1 MKEAA
6 MNVTYLL
13 RTSFLCC
20 SLSAFAQ
27 QQPAPATSQLRP
39 RSASSQPADR
49 RLVLDVVVTDKSGK
63 TVKGLEQKDFTVLD
77 NGHPQTV
84 LSFQASGSGSGA
96 AATAQHETPVQ
107 IILLVD
113 EVNTNFGRV
122 A

>member
-27 QQPAPATSQLRP
+27 QQPAPATSQLQT

-77 NGHPQTV
+77 NGNPQTV
-84 LSFQASGSGSGA
+84 LSFRSSGDDEQ
-96 AATAQHETPVQ
+96 ATATVQPETPIQ
-107 IILLVD
+107 IML
-113 EVNTNFGRV
+113 
-122 A
+122 